1 MAFSKKS
8 VLGVLL
14 LGLFFTACTK
24 DEVDETPILPA
35 SGEFRFTANGWPV
48 IMEKTVAATENAN
61 TAGDCFT
68 LHAAGAAGYVAS
80 GGIYRFNGPGTYD
93 LGSDSAGYIHFTI
106 NGSQYTMGSIMQSR
120 SSGSITVS
128 EMRTKGNYRF
138 MKGTFAGTAYA
149 NNGWDSVRIE
159 NGTFTDQLFNGLP
172 K

>member
-1 MAFSKKS
+1 MVFSLKWLYVLVAFLANFLVSCKKEATNEPPLLVSK
-8 VLGVLL
+8 
-14 LGLFFTACTK
+14 
-24 DEVDETPILPA
+24 
-35 SGEFRFTANGWPV
+35 GEFRFTSNGWPV

-106 NGSQYTMGSIMQSR
+106 NGSQYTMGRNMQIRSR
-120 SSGSITVS
+120 GSITVT

-138 MKGTFAGTAYA
+138 MKGTFEGTAFA

-172 K
+172 

>member
-1 MAFSKKS
+1 MAFSHKS
-8 VLGVLL
+8 MLL
-14 LGLFFTACTK
+14 LVVLTELLLTGCK
-24 DEVDETPILPA
+24 KERSDEMLMPLST
-35 SGEFRFTANGWPV
+35 GEFRFTSNGWPV

-80 GGIYRFNGPGTYD
+80 GGIYRFSGPGTYD

-106 NGSQYTMGSIMQSR
+106 NGSQYTMGRNMQSR
-120 SSGSITVS
+120 SRGSITVT

-138 MKGTFAGTAYA
+138 MKGTFEGTAFA

-172 K
+172 

>member
-1 MAFSKKS
+1 MVFSKNS
-8 VLGVLL
+8 VLCMLL
-14 LGLFFTACTK
+14 FGLFFSACKK
-24 DEVDETPILPA
+24 DEVVEPPVLPA
-35 SGEFRFTANGWPV
+35 SGEFRFTSNGWPV

-61 TAGDCFT
+61 TVGDCFT

-120 SSGSITVS
+120 SRGIITVS
-128 EMRTKGNYRF
+128 EMRSKGNYRF
-138 MKGTFAGTAYA
+138 MKGTFEGTAFA

-159 NGTFTDQLFNGLP
+159 NGSFTDQLFNGLP
-172 K
+172 Q